1 MGSGAD
7 AIFEVLNAVV
17 PDVGWMV
24 FFLIS
29 DIKTLYYIIFICLS
43 GVGAFKNPAFY
54 CFHVLDIVMRINI
67 LGYVI
72 RSVTMNIGQVM
83 VTFLLGA
90 VFMWIYSV
98 IGVYSFGYN
107 QYIYGDSPD
116 YTWPQTL
123 ADNFW
128 QHLDYGLRGPPIFN
142 SYASQSSEKYLFDI
156 SYQIF
161 IIVIMVAIITGIIID
176 TFSDL
181 RSEKADIENDQENVC
196 FVCAIG
202 REVFERNRLA
212 SDDLLCACTL
222 VAYW

>member
-1 MGSGAD
+1 
-7 AIFEVLNAVV
+7 
-17 PDVGWMV
+17 
-24 FFLIS
+24 
-29 DIKTLYYIIFICLS
+29 
-43 GVGAFKNPAFY
+43 
-54 CFHVLDIVMRINI
+54 
-67 LGYVI
+67 
-72 RSVTMNIGQVM
+72 
-83 VTFLLGA
+83 
-90 VFMWIYSV
+90 MWIYSV

-202 REVFERNRLA
+202 REVFERNR
-212 SDDLLCACTL
+212 
-222 VAYW
+222 